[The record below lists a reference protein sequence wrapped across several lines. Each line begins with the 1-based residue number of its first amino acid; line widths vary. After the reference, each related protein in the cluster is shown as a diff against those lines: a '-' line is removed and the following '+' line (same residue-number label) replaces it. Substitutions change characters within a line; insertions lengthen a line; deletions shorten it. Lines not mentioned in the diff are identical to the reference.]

1 MRSLLATLL
10 AISTGTLTL
19 PAIAN
24 ANDYGASSI
33 SQGTANE
40 LTRTSLTLTKLAV
53 NVKPTQATSANAGSL
68 FAQGS
73 LKIAKQIPADAIG
86 LLVFNAN
93 PLAWQTSATSS
104 FETSNPLLAI
114 DKLLSFLSSSQ
125 YAIVKGTQLWLGTE
139 VAIAFFV
146 NPIPQEGIIVA
157 ALAPISDDKQFE
169 VFAKK
174 LPVILPSEPTE
185 TLYQGIQI
193 LEWQLKDNRDKC
205 IPKSATRISLSNSES
220 SLSLLKQA
228 KPSKPNNQPNC
239 GETPSTEAKEPP
251 SADYK
256 PSTKPSAEA
265 PAEEMPPT
273 ETTEPNLPNFGFN
286 RLAIAK
292 LPSGYAIIATDRQAI
307 QKVIDLSIARSNTK
321 DANSQQLLLSLA
333 EQPLFL
339 RSLNNPLWNR
349 SLLAGYGDYKG
360 IGQFSEFFA
369 ADLPETS
376 EIPGFN
382 RAEYIQGLKYTLSQY
397 NSFDLFAW
405 MTPQGIRSQSSS
417 YFSEVRSPLP
427 TDKESRDRLLSY
439 LPSNIYGAITS
450 RNLNR
455 QWQWFVEESKVQPT
469 YKMFVEGLRMLKP
482 LIVGAGLDL
491 DIEKDVI
498 SWMDGEY
505 AFVALPSDRSP
516 FKDVGMDL
524 ALGMLIRTSKSEAAN
539 ATLDKLTKYISS
551 LGKDFIQVKKRQV
564 GTVLMTSFEFPAHED
579 WHSTPS
585 FFAYGWR
592 DRQTLM
598 LVSGSATASAFV
610 PTAKPSLA
618 ESEMFREA
626 IADMPQPNF
635 GYFYLNVKAIA
646 QQVAKFYVVATSIY
660 APEPPKLPINTE
672 IPEPIQKQIDKLGSA
687 VFVYSETS
695 DRFQA
700 DFFLGLKQ

>member
-1 MRSLLATLL
+1 M
-10 AISTGTLTL
+10 
-19 PAIAN
+19 
-24 ANDYGASSI
+24 
-33 SQGTANE
+33 
-40 LTRTSLTLTKLAV
+40 
-53 NVKPTQATSANAGSL
+53 
-68 FAQGS
+68 
-73 LKIAKQIPADAIG
+73 
-86 LLVFNAN
+86 
-93 PLAWQTSATSS
+93 
-104 FETSNPLLAI
+104 
-114 DKLLSFLSSSQ
+114 
-125 YAIVKGTQLWLGTE
+125 
-139 VAIAFFV
+139 
-146 NPIPQEGIIVA
+146 
-157 ALAPISDDKQFE
+157 
-169 VFAKK
+169 
-174 LPVILPSEPTE
+174 
-185 TLYQGIQI
+185 
-193 LEWQLKDNRDKC
+193 
-205 IPKSATRISLSNSES
+205 
-220 SLSLLKQA
+220 
-228 KPSKPNNQPNC
+228 
-239 GETPSTEAKEPP
+239 PSTEAKDPP
-251 SADYK
+251 AITYKPQPK
-256 PSTKPSAEA
+256 PSTKPIPDA

-273 ETTEPNLPNFGFN
+273 EETTEPNLPDFGFK

-292 LPSGYAIIATDRQAI
+292 LPSGYAVVASDRQAI
-307 QKVIDLSIARSNTK
+307 QKMIDLSVARSNTK
-321 DANSQQLLLSLA
+321 DANSQQALPSLA
-333 EQPLFL
+333 EQSLFL

-349 SLLAGYGDYKG
+349 SLVAGYGDYKG
-360 IGQFSEFFA
+360 IGQLSEFFA

-505 AFVALPSDRSP
+505 AFVAFPSTLSP
-516 FKDVGMDL
+516 LQGLGTDL
-524 ALGMLIRTSKSEAAN
+524 TLGALLRTSKPETAN
-539 ATLDKLTKYISS
+539 AALDKVAKFLVK
-551 LGKDFIQVKKRQV
+551 LGEDAVQIKKRQV
-564 GTVLMTSFEFPAHED
+564 GNVLLTSIEVPDAREAGKTE
-579 WHSTPS
+579 SI
-585 FFAYGWR
+585 FAYGWR

-598 LVSGSATASAFV
+598 VTLGAATATAFV

-635 GYFYLNVKAIA
+635 GYFYLNVNVLAKLG
-646 QQVAKFYVVATSIY
+646 AKFFLSEFMPNLDTADSPNDSPK
-660 APEPPKLPINTE
+660 ANPEL
-672 IPEPIQKQIDKLGSA
+672 PEPIKKQIDKLGGA

>member
-1 MRSLLATLL
+1 MRSLFATLL
-10 AISTGTLTL
+10 AISTSTVTL

-24 ANDYGASSI
+24 SI
-33 SQGTANE
+33 EPNNARNNALVSQNAISPNISP
-40 LTRTSLTLTKLAV
+40 SL
-53 NVKPTQATSANAGSL
+53 
-68 FAQGS
+68 AQRS
-73 LKIAKQIPADAIG
+73 LKIAKQIPPDVIG
-86 LLVFNAN
+86 LLVVDID
-93 PLAWQTSATSS
+93 PRSWQISSTSS
-104 FETSNPLLAI
+104 GNQSTPLLAI
-114 DKLLSFLSSSQ
+114 NKLLSFLSSSQ
-125 YAIVKGTQLWLGTE
+125 YEIVKGSQLWLGTE
-139 VAIAFFV
+139 VAIAFFLH
-146 NPIPQEGIIVA
+146 PTPQEGVIVA
-157 ALAPISDDKQFE
+157 ALAPISDDKQYE
-169 VFAKK
+169 LFAQK
-174 LPVILPSEPTE
+174 LPDIYPAKPTE

-193 LEWQLKDNRDKC
+193 LEWQLKESCDHNKPES
-205 IPKSATRISLSNSES
+205 ITKLSLCNTES

-228 KPSKPNNQPNC
+228 KPSKPSNQPSY
-239 GETPSTEAKEPP
+239 GEEPSTEAKEPP
-251 SADYK
+251 AINYKPQPK
-256 PSTKPSAEA
+256 PSTEA
-265 PAEEMPPT
+265 PVEEIPTT
-273 ETTEPNLPNFGFN
+273 ETTEPNLPDFGLK

-292 LPSGYAIIATDRQAI
+292 LPSGYVVIASDRQAI
-307 QKVIDLSIARSNTK
+307 QKIIDLSVAKSSKSNSK
-321 DANSQQLLLSLA
+321 SRKRLPSLA
-333 EQPLFL
+333 DAPLFL

-349 SLLAGYGDYKG
+349 SFLAGYGDFKG
-360 IGQFSEFFA
+360 IGQLSEFFA

-405 MTPQGIRSQSSS
+405 STPQGIRSQSNS

-482 LIVGAGLDL
+482 LIVGTGLDL

-505 AFVALPSDRSP
+505 AFVAFPSDRSP
-516 FKDVGMDL
+516 FLELGTDITLG
-524 ALGMLIRTSKSEAAN
+524 ALVRTSKPDSAN
-539 ATLDKLTKYISS
+539 AALDKITKYLAK
-551 LGKDFIQVKKRQV
+551 LGKDAVEVKKRQV
-564 GTVLMTSFEFPAHED
+564 GSVLLTSIEVPDVREAGKTQ
-579 WHSTPS
+579 SI
-585 FFAYGWR
+585 FAYGWR

-598 LVSGSATASAFV
+598 LTLGSGTASAFV

-635 GYFYLNVKAIA
+635 GYFYLNAKAIA
-646 QQVAKFYVVATSIY
+646 KLGAKFFLSEFMPNFDSADS
-660 APEPPKLPINTE
+660 PKSNQEL
-672 IPEPIQKQIDKLGSA
+672 PEPIQKEIDKLGGA

-695 DRFQA
+695 DRFQS
-700 DFFLGLKQ
+700 DFFLGLKL